1 MLACMQSLWDEPEKN
16 DQIFDNEQ
24 KQAFSVFE
32 MEEEQNATVHVLV
45 LVLELML
52 SFHLMI
58 LAEQQKLTKYVDRII
73 STINPI
79 SPF

>member
-1 MLACMQSLWDEPEKN
+1 MLACMQSLWDEPEN
-16 DQIFDNEQ
+16 NHQIFDNEQ

-52 SFHLMI
+52 S
-58 LAEQQKLTKYVDRII
+58 KY
-73 STINPI
+73 
-79 SPF
+79 